1 MLDALAAHVADHDA
15 VVLAIS
21 FDTALL
27 GAQQI
32 VAIPVIGMTEAS
44 LLTACL
50 LGRRF
55 GLINF
60 GQSGRSMYLDLVQ
73 RAGLSQ
79 RMTDLEAIDLAN
91 SSAYLHE
98 GGQDAAV
105 IDESAG

>member
-1 MLDALAAHVADHDA
+1 
-15 VVLAIS
+15 
-21 FDTALL
+21 
-27 GAQQI
+27 
-32 VAIPVIGMTEAS
+32 MTEAS

-73 RAGLSQ
+73 RAGLWQ
-79 RMTDLEAIDLAN
+79 RMTDLETIDLAN
-91 SSAYLHE
+91 SPACLHD

-105 IDESAG
+105 IDASARLIAPGADTIVVAGAAVAASDIGCERN